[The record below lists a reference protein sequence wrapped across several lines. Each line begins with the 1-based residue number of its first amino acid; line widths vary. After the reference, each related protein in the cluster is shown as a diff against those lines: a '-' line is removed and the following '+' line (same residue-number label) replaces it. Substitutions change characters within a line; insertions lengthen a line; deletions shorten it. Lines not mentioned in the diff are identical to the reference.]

1 MKLKI
6 NPKTFI
12 TEFINPVFEINKE
25 GRIAVFYDETQNE
38 IYSVSGTKTESIRL
52 YNTYKCFDVEEP
64 SNRISLNVLRL
75 IKGLQCI
82 GSDEQMIDLDI
93 NTDNKS
99 CSFTSKSIKF
109 NVRLLD
115 DKMVTVPKF
124 NVDVFKRFAIDHSV
138 FVNADSVSNIKRA
151 LDFSSETEKFYIEQE
166 GSDIYLFF
174 GDKASTSNHTDSIKV
189 LIAEGITSN
198 IPSHIYDV
206 DILKLILKTK
216 NDFSINLNNNGIM
229 FIEIQNNSSNLKYIT
244 TPLKK

>member
-12 TEFINPVFEINKE
+12 TEFINPVVEINKE
-25 GRIAVFYDETQNE
+25 GRMAVFYDENRKE

-52 YNTYKCFDVEEP
+52 YNTYKCFDVIDP
-64 SNRISLNVLRL
+64 CNRISLNVLRL
-75 IKGLQCI
+75 VKGLQCV
-82 GSDEQMIDLDI
+82 GASEQVIDLDI
-93 NTDNKS
+93 NNSNKS
-99 CSFTSKSIKF
+99 CSFTSKDIKF
-109 NVRLLD
+109 NIRLID

-124 NVDVFKRFAIDHSV
+124 NVEVFRKFSVDHTIAVDAESV
-138 FVNADSVSNIKRA
+138 INIKRA

-166 GSDIYLFF
+166 GTDVYLFF
-174 GDKASTSNHTDSIKV
+174 GDKSTTSNHTDSIRV
-189 LIAEGITSN
+189 LISEGISNN
-198 IPSHIYDV
+198 IPSHIYDI

-229 FIEIQNNSSNLKYIT
+229 FIEIQNNNSNLAYIT

>member
-109 NVRLLD
+109 NVRLQTNFDFCLE
-115 DKMVTVPKF
+115 
-124 NVDVFKRFAIDHSV
+124 SV
-138 FVNADSVSNIKRA
+138 F
-151 LDFSSETEKFYIEQE
+151 Y
-166 GSDIYLFF
+166 
-174 GDKASTSNHTDSIKV
+174 
-189 LIAEGITSN
+189 
-198 IPSHIYDV
+198 
-206 DILKLILKTK
+206 
-216 NDFSINLNNNGIM
+216 
-229 FIEIQNNSSNLKYIT
+229 
-244 TPLKK
+244 